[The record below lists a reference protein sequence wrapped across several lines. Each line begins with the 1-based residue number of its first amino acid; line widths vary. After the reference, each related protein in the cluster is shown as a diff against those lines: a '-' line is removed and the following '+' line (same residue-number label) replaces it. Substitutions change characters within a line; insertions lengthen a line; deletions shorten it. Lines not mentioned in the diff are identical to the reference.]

1 MTSRGRMRRAIRAR
15 KYITSQNL
23 VPHQIPMDISKKVE
37 NVSET
42 ILHKIDPKQDAR
54 DSMIRSIQLKIAK
67 MGNERG
73 IAVVVEALNFQM
85 FISSMDEKEKYHAMQ

>member
-1 MTSRGRMRRAIRAR
+1 
-15 KYITSQNL
+15 
-23 VPHQIPMDISKKVE
+23 MDISKKVE

-42 ILHKIDPKQDAR
+42 IFHKIDPKQDAR

-85 FISSMDEKEKYHAMQ
+85 FRVISSMDEKEKYHAMQ